1 MADLVLA
8 TVLVSLTSVANG
20 GWTQLIK
27 QLILPS
33 ILPDIMADLVLAT
46 VLVSLTGVTC
56 GWEAQLIKQL
66 IALHLT

>member
-1 MADLVLA
+1 
-8 TVLVSLTSVANG
+8 
-20 GWTQLIK
+20 
-27 QLILPS
+27 
-33 ILPDIMADLVLAT
+33 MADLVLAT